1 MGAYR
6 YCPGPAGSDR
16 ARRSASHR
24 EKPMSDNKP
33 KIDLKAR
40 LGKKT
45 VSTPAAASVPP
56 PMGIPRPPAAAPV
69 PQRSPSGV
77 PAPPFGQPQ
86 GAPRVD
92 PTNPY
97 ASVSAQAAPS
107 RPAAI
112 RVEMG
117 EEVREAQRRG
127 RSRVLVLALVTAI
140 VGGVIGFAFGG
151 GAERAK
157 GADAAVAGA
166 KELLKLVNDSNK
178 QITELADVIKS
189 ARGKLLQ
196 KGEYPQDEVTKLAAI
211 NIAFKPA
218 DLADK
223 GIGRFKRDTMAML
236 VDFTA
241 AAEAMNDQK
250 ESLHLFLASQR
261 LKDFVA
267 EQKAPKVAWVGYMGG
282 GPGGPWISLE
292 PLQTQFP
299 AAADKTKWPDDI
311 EVSDGKSKTKIK
323 RYNSGD
329 PAGNE
334 PPFIPINPQTQGA
347 VCPSDIVG
355 SLISQMIKMENVLRG
370 DPTPGVDKTG
380 LIEKGQKLVEQL
392 KKIGRD
398 A

>member
-1 MGAYR
+1 
-6 YCPGPAGSDR
+6 
-16 ARRSASHR
+16 
-24 EKPMSDNKP
+24 MSDNKP

-45 VSTPAAASVPP
+45 LSTPAASSVPP
-56 PMGIPRPPAAAPV
+56 PMGIPRPPAAAPM

-77 PAPPFGQPQ
+77 PAPPFAQPQ
-86 GAPRVD
+86 AAPRVD

-97 ASVSAQAAPS
+97 ASVPIQSAPVRS
-107 RPAAI
+107 AAI
-112 RVEMG
+112 RVEIG

-157 GADAAVAGA
+157 GADAAIAGS
-166 KELLKLVNDSNK
+166 KDLLKLVEDSNK
-178 QITELADVIKS
+178 QITDLADVIKS
-189 ARGKLLQ
+189 ARDKLLK
-196 KGEYPQDEVTKLAAI
+196 KGDYPQEEVDKLKTI
-211 NIAFKPA
+211 NIAFKPG

-223 GIGRFKRDTMAML
+223 GIGRYKRDTFGML
-236 VDFTA
+236 IDFTA
-241 AAEAMNDQK
+241 AAEAMEDQK
-250 ESLHLFLASQR
+250 ESLYLFLGSQR
-261 LKDFVA
+261 LKNFVA

-292 PLQTQFP
+292 PLGSPFP
-299 AAADKTKWPDDI
+299 AAADKSKWPDDV

-323 RYNSGD
+323 RYSSGD

-334 PPFIPINPQTQGA
+334 PPFIPINPQTQTA
-347 VCPSDIVG
+347 VCPSDVVG
-355 SLISQMIKMENVLRG
+355 SLVSQMIKMETVLRG

-398 A
+398 AP